1 MNPPSSLPFPAS
13 AASTAASPAARRR
26 LQPWVLAC
34 AGLAL
39 AVLGAALGQRLSERA
54 GLAQLAAVANER
66 LELYAAGLEAEL
78 GRHAYL
84 PGLLSVDTDVQ
95 ALLARPDSEA
105 LRAQTRIKLARVRVR
120 SGLSL
125 AFISDA
131 QGRVLASSNNYNP
144 QGSIADTETTQEPD
158 AEARRLALRLGERLL
173 SGPGQFFAAHEDN
186 GSSDYFLV
194 QPLRR
199 AGQRWGQ
206 IVLKLN
212 LAPLEATWVDQG
224 LRSQGEKLLV
234 VDGQGVVIMSSVP
247 TWKYHMLGSS
257 SAEQRAT
264 LRASGHY
271 AGTLE
276 DTLGLDMEA
285 LSQQQNALVQLPS
298 WDPARP
304 QQRHRLLAQELAV
317 VPLGL
322 RLVTLSDPAEVW
334 RQARFVAWG
343 GAALGAALSLLALY
357 LLARRRAHAELER
370 QVSERT
376 AELQLSNAELKRQIA
391 QRLQAEDELMQAAKL
406 AVLGQMSAGISHEI
420 NQPLTAL
427 RALSRNSLLLLD
439 KGRYTTVGE
448 NLGAIDAMVE
458 RMSQITR
465 QLKSFARKAQ
475 SASAP
480 VSLAAAVEG
489 ARVLLGHR
497 IEAEQVRLELA
508 IAPELRVNCEA
519 NRLEQVLINLMANA
533 LDAMAELPLA
543 ADGSPRPRHLRLST
557 APFEDES
564 KSPGERPG
572 RIWVRVCD
580 SGAGMAPEQMARL
593 FEPFFTTK
601 PPGQGLGL
609 GLVISA
615 KIVHEFGGT
624 LRARPAGRS
633 DDVGSL
639 PGMCFE
645 FDLELAPADYR

>member
-1 MNPPSSLPFPAS
+1 
-13 AASTAASPAARRR
+13 
-26 LQPWVLAC
+26 
-34 AGLAL
+34 
-39 AVLGAALGQRLSERA
+39 
-54 GLAQLAAVANER
+54 
-66 LELYAAGLEAEL
+66 
-78 GRHAYL
+78 
-84 PGLLSVDTDVQ
+84 
-95 ALLARPDSEA
+95 
-105 LRAQTRIKLARVRVR
+105 
-120 SGLSL
+120 
-125 AFISDA
+125 
-131 QGRVLASSNNYNP
+131 
-144 QGSIADTETTQEPD
+144 
-158 AEARRLALRLGERLL
+158 
-173 SGPGQFFAAHEDN
+173 
-186 GSSDYFLV
+186 V
-194 QPLRR
+194 QPLQRG
-199 AGQRWGQ
+199 GQRWGQ

-247 TWKYHMLGSS
+247 SWKYHLLGPST
-257 SAEQRAT
+257 AEQRAA
-264 LRASGHY
+264 LRASGQY

-276 DTLGLDMEA
+276 ASLGLDMDA

-298 WDPARP
+298 WDPASPKR
-304 QQRHRLLAQELAV
+304 RHRLLAQELAV

-427 RALSRNSLLLLD
+427 RALSRNSLLLLE
-439 KGRYTTVGE
+439 KGRYPAVGD

-458 RMSQITR
+458 RMSLITR
-465 QLKSFARKAQ
+465 QLKTFARKAQ

-480 VSLAAAVEG
+480 VALTAAVEG
-489 ARVLLGHR
+489 ARLLLAHR
-497 IEAEQVRLELA
+497 IEAERVALELE
-508 IAPELRVNCEA
+508 IAPELRVSCDA

-533 LDAMAELPLA
+533 LDAMAEAPLETA
-543 ADGSPRPRHLRLST
+543 TAPPRRLRLST
-557 APFEDES
+557 ASFEDPS
-564 KSPGERPG
+564 KVPGQSA

-580 SGAGMAPEQMARL
+580 NGPGMAPEQMTRL

-615 KIVHEFGGT
+615 KIVHEFGGS
-624 LRARPAGRS
+624 LRARPAGG
-633 DDVGSL
+633 DDAGL
-639 PGMCFE
+639 NGLCFE
-645 FDLELAPADYR
+645 FDLELAPTSYP

>member
-1 MNPPSSLPFPAS
+1 MSSSPLPHPWHLLQW
-13 AASTAASPAARRR
+13 R
-26 LQPWVLAC
+26 LPQWRPHTLL
-34 AGLAL
+34 LAL
-39 AVLGAALGQRLSERA
+39 AALSLVLLCATLGQRLSERA
-54 GLAQLAAVANER
+54 GMAQLAAVANER
-66 LELYAAGLEAEL
+66 LELYAASLEAEL
-78 GRHAYL
+78 ARHAYL
-84 PGLLSVDTDVQ
+84 PGLLGVDADVQ
-95 ALLARPDSEA
+95 RLLAEPASEA
-105 LRAQTRIKLARVRVR
+105 LRAQTRLKLANVRVR

-125 AFISDA
+125 AFISDE
-131 QGRVLASSNNYNP
+131 QGRVLASSNNYGPLNR
-144 QGSIADTETTQEPD
+144 AETEPD
-158 AEARRLALRLGERLL
+158 AEARRLAERLGERLL
-173 SGPGQFFAAHEDN
+173 SGPGQFFAAHEDK

-194 QPLRR
+194 QPLKR

-212 LAPLEATWVDQG
+212 LAPLEAIWVDQG
-224 LRSQGEKLLV
+224 LRSLGEKLLV

-247 TWKYHMLGSS
+247 AWKYHLLGPSTV
-257 SAEQRAT
+257 EKRAA
-264 LRASGHY
+264 LRRSGHY

-276 DTLGLDMEA
+276 ASLGLDMDT
-285 LSQQQNALVQLPS
+285 LSQQQNALVSLPS
-298 WDPARP
+298 WDPATPER
-304 QQRHRLLAQELAV
+304 RHRLLAQELAV

-334 RQARFVAWG
+334 RQARFVGWG
-343 GAALGAALSLLALY
+343 GAALGAALSLLVLY
-357 LLARRRAHAELER
+357 LLARRRAHAELEH

-439 KGRYTTVGE
+439 KGRYSTVGE

-465 QLKSFARKAQ
+465 QLKTFARKAQ

-489 ARVLLGHR
+489 ARVLLDHR
-497 IEAEQVRLELA
+497 IEPEQVQLDLA
-508 IAPELRVNCEA
+508 IAPDLRVNCDA

-533 LDAMAELPLA
+533 LDAMAEQPPG
-543 ADGSPRPRHLRLST
+543 GSAPRVRKLRLST

-564 KSPGERPG
+564 RNPNG

-580 SGAGMAPEQMARL
+580 SGAGVAPEQMARL

-624 LRARPAGRS
+624 LRARPAGRG